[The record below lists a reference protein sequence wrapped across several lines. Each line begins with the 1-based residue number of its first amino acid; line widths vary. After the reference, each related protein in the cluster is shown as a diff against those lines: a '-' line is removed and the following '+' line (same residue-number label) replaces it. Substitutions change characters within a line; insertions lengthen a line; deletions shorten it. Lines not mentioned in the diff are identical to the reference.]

1 MNYEKAIKILD
12 LKNGFKKEELKK
24 QYHIKA
30 FKYHPDK
37 NKTKSATKQ
46 FQDLTEAYHFLLDNE
61 PIERKSSYSDFLNDF
76 LKCINITDLSM
87 QLFKDFDYKT
97 LLEIS
102 DLLEKLN
109 TNTEIME
116 KIKILLENKREN
128 YIEINACIDDLL
140 EDKIY
145 TLIHK
150 NRTYYVPLWHNE
162 LVYDI
167 SGGFDLVVKCRPILM
182 NHIDIDEYNNIN
194 VNLSVKFNELINKQT
209 VDFSLGNKF
218 FKIPVEKL
226 YIKKNQVFIL
236 KNCGILKIQE
246 KNIYNENLR
255 SDILVNIQFK

>member
-1 MNYEKAIKILD
+1 
-12 LKNGFKKEELKK
+12 
-24 QYHIKA
+24 
-30 FKYHPDK
+30 
-37 NKTKSATKQ
+37 
-46 FQDLTEAYHFLLDNE
+46 
-61 PIERKSSYSDFLNDF
+61 
-76 LKCINITDLSM
+76 M

-167 SGGFDLVVKCRPILM
+167 SGDFDLVVKCRPILM

-209 VDFSLGNKF
+209 VDFHLEISF
-218 FKIPVEKL
+218 
-226 YIKKNQVFIL
+226 
-236 KNCGILKIQE
+236 
-246 KNIYNENLR
+246 
-255 SDILVNIQFK
+255 